1 MVIRFALGSV
11 LVFMAS
17 VAFAATPVAK
27 AKQGGSDNYYLNW
40 QERNGE
46 IALDSVCSK
55 NEKGSSQFRDCQKHA
70 QVVFRNSCT
79 RSKDP
84 ASKWCVAQ
92 SRYKP

>member
-1 MVIRFALGSV
+1 MAVRIVLGSALV
-11 LVFMAS
+11 LMAS
-17 VAFAATPVAK
+17 LVFAATPAAK

-40 QERNGE
+40 QERNGV

-92 SRYKP
+92 GHYKP

>member
-1 MVIRFALGSV
+1 
-11 LVFMAS
+11 MAS
-17 VAFAATPVAK
+17 VAFAATPA
-27 AKQGGSDNYYLNW
+27 AKQVASDNYYLNW

-70 QVVFRNSCT
+70 QVVFRNSCA

>member
-1 MVIRFALGSV
+1 MTIRFALGSV
-11 LVFMAS
+11 LVLMAS
-17 VAFAATPVAK
+17 VSFAAAPAAK
-27 AKQGGSDNYYLNW
+27 KESDNYYLNW
-40 QERNGE
+40 QERNGA

-92 SRYKP
+92 SKYKP